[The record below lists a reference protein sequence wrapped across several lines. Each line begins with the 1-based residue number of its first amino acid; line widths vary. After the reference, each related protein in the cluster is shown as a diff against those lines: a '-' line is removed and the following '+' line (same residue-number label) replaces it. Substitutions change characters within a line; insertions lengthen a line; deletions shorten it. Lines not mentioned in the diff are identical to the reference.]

1 MGCRSSLLAVGCV
14 VAIPWQVRNEALVFP
29 LMCSLWDVVNSVLF
43 LGGVWLA
50 RRKGLLLPTEPG
62 QVTDGTEEE
71 GGRPALELTPVPAS
85 C

>member
-1 MGCRSSLLAVGCV
+1 
-14 VAIPWQVRNEALVFP
+14 
-29 LMCSLWDVVNSVLF
+29 MCSLWDVVNSVLF

-50 RRKGLLLPTEPG
+50 RRKGLLLPIEPG

-71 GGRPALELTPVPAS
+71 GGRPALELTPAS